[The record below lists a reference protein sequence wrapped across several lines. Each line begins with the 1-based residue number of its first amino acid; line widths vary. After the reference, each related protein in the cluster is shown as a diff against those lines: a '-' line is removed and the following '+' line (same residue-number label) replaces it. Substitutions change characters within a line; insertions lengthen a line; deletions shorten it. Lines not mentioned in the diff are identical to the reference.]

1 MSIVVFW
8 LEADTS
14 PAAQAFQGHQLA
26 EALAH
31 AELRRREGKHHVIIS
46 TELAESVGRPGVDTV
61 ADRKLPDGS
70 DYDWSKAHRG
80 KSPPRTRR

>member
-8 LEADTS
+8 LEADAN
-14 PAAQAFQGHQLA
+14 PASQAFLGSQLV

-31 AELRRREGKHHVIIS
+31 AELKRREGRHHVIIS
-46 TELAESVGRPGVDTV
+46 TELAESVGRPGVATV

-70 DYDWSKAHRG
+70 DYEWSKAHRG